1 MEEEFEEI
9 MDSEES
15 TALTDSEED
24 SYSDPLSGT
33 IVGLVKSKYSKSST
47 ARDTEERRWLQAYR
61 NYRGLYGPD
70 VQFTSKSN

>member
-1 MEEEFEEI
+1 MEEEFEET

-33 IVGLVKSKYSKSST
+33 IVSLVKSKYSK
-47 ARDTEERRWLQAYR
+47 L
-61 NYRGLYGPD
+61 
-70 VQFTSKSN
+70 